1 MTGDHD
7 DCARMRAMAAEVAL
21 GIADGA
27 DRAWALDHLA
37 ACPGCRARVERLATL
52 ADELVMLA
60 PSVEPSPGFED
71 RVAGAIE
78 PPRRSPRRRF
88 ALPAIAAI
96 AATCAAAAVW
106 FALGDE
112 REIADE
118 YRATLAVANG
128 EHFDAKPV
136 TLADG
141 KRVGY
146 VYGYQGR
153 TSWVL
158 AVMYDCPYD
167 GTYELEGVT
176 ADGRRVSISSIEIT
190 DGRGSIG
197 RAMPVDYD
205 ELTEI
210 EVVDDAGHEVAA
222 SDLTS

>member
-1 MTGDHD
+1 MSGDPN

-37 ACPGCRARVERLATL
+37 GCTGCRARVEQLAAL

-60 PSVEPSPGFED
+60 PSVEPSAGFEQ

-78 PPRRSPRRRF
+78 PPRKRLLPRF
-88 ALPAIAAI
+88 ALPAVAAV
-96 AATCAAAAVW
+96 AAACAAAVVW
-106 FALGDE
+106 VALGDD
-112 REIADE
+112 RDLAAE

-141 KRVGY
+141 EKVGY

-167 GTYELEGVT
+167 GTYQLEGVT
-176 ADGRRVSISSIEIT
+176 SDGSRIAISPIEIT

-197 RAMPVDYD
+197 RATSVDYD
-205 ELTEI
+205 SLEAI
-210 EVVDDAGHEVAA
+210 EVVDDSGHEVAA